1 MQQKPTPTT
10 KGASDGKNIAN
21 GQGSGGGRGEGEG
34 GGGGLIG
41 GGLIGYFINNSVA
54 ANLIMGMLLIGGFI
68 AGLGLT
74 AQVFPT
80 IDPGTVT
87 VTVPY
92 PGATPS
98 EVEESITRRVEEA
111 VFGIDGVEKVTSK
124 ASENSGVI
132 IIELKDFVDDAQVR
146 DDVEAAVER
155 LADFPPE
162 EAEEPEIKR
171 ADTTSE
177 VITLFI
183 ASELGERSLR
193 MGAEELSEELLSLP
207 SVTLV
212 SLVGAR
218 DYEISIEVSE
228 EASRQ
233 FDISINEIATAIRRS
248 SINLSSGELRTAGG
262 DLLLRTDSKGKSGKD
277 FANIVLRASEDGSI
291 LRLKDV
297 AVIKDEFANVDLKQE
312 YNGRTSVFVK
322 VAKSEAE
329 DALEIA
335 AAVKNFISDYQPRA
349 GLDIGIWEDQSEIL
363 QQRLNL
369 LVRNGVLGFA
379 LVFLFLVV
387 MLDLRLALW
396 VAMGVP
402 ISFLGAFLFF
412 EPFGVNINMISL
424 FGLIIVLGVVVDD
437 AVVVGENIIT
447 EQETMGPGTAST
459 LKGVAGVFSPVTIG
473 VLTTMA
479 AFAPLLFVTGTFG
492 QILGAVPIVVIVVL
506 TISLIEV
513 FFILPSHL
521 AHGSPWSRGP
531 LASVQAA
538 VGKRVLSFR
547 DNVMVPA
554 VKVCIRRRYLT
565 LTAGL
570 GFLLLAGSLLSSG
583 AVRFIFFPDLE
594 SDSIRA
600 TLTFPVGTPFATT
613 ETAARRIVNAAY
625 KVNEDLGGN
634 SFKAVS
640 ATIGGVDTSGGGPS
654 GSRGMKTAS
663 HLASIRIQLADEPA
677 RTLSAMELERLWRKE
692 VGEISGV
699 EALSFAASFF
709 SNGPEVEFE
718 LAHQNDKSLF
728 AAVALLKA
736 GYANIPSVYDIQD
749 SFSIGK
755 RQYDI
760 TLTPAGE
767 AAGLLPTDV
776 ARQLRN
782 NFFGQEVQR
791 IQRGRDELK
800 VMVRYPETQRQ
811 SIRNLKDVRI
821 RLADGTQVPL
831 FTVAS
836 LAESRAFSSIDR
848 VDGLRI
854 VSVTGEVDNAI
865 DTPSAVNAAIME
877 DILPELTER
886 FPGLQINQAGQGRDE
901 SEDMASLGKMMIIAM
916 MTIFVLLASQLRSY
930 TQPFV
935 VLAGVP
941 FGAAG
946 AIIGHYLLGYN
957 ISFISIFG
965 VVALS
970 GVVVND
976 SLVLVDQYNR
986 NRRETNASVTEA
998 IVAASQRRFRAIF
1011 LTTATTA
1018 LGLTPMLFESSTQ
1031 AQFLVPMAVSLATGI
1046 VFASVIIL
1054 FLIPALVI
1062 IREDFNRRLLPARP
1076 TNLVSD

>member
-1 MQQKPTPTT
+1 MEQFNTRT
-10 KGASDGKNIAN
+10 SNNDSAN
-21 GQGSGGGRGEGEG
+21 GT
-34 GGGGLIG
+34 
-41 GGLIGYFINNSVA
+41 GLIGYFVNNSVA
-54 ANLIMGMLLIGGFI
+54 ANLVMGLLLAGGFI

-80 IDPGTVT
+80 IDPGIVT

-111 VFGIDGVEKVTSK
+111 VFGIDGVKKVVSK
-124 ASENSGVI
+124 ASENSGTI
-132 IIELKDFVDDAQVR
+132 TIELKDFVDDAQVR
-146 DDVEAAVER
+146 DDVEAAVEG

-162 EAEEPEIKR
+162 EAEQPEVKR
-171 ADTTSE
+171 ADTVSE
-177 VITLFI
+177 VITLFV
-183 ASELGERSLR
+183 ASELGEKSLR
-193 MGAEELSEELLSLP
+193 AGAENLSEELLALP
-207 SVTLV
+207 TVTLV

-233 FDISINEIATAIRRS
+233 YNISINEIAAAIRKS
-248 SINLSSGELRTAGG
+248 SINLSSGELRTDAG
-262 DLLLRTDSKGKSGKD
+262 DLLLRTNNKGKSGED
-277 FANIVLRASEDGSI
+277 FADIVLRASADGSI
-291 LRLKDV
+291 LRLEDV
-297 AVIKDEFANVDLKQE
+297 AMIRDEFANVDLIQE
-312 YNGRTSVFVK
+312 YNGRKSLFVK
-322 VAKSEAE
+322 VEKSEAE

-335 AAVKNFISDYQPRA
+335 AEVKSFLTDYQPRA

-379 LVFLFLVV
+379 LVFLFLVI

-447 EQETMGPGTAST
+447 EQESMGPGTAST
-459 LKGVAGVFSPVTIG
+459 LKGVAGVSSPVTVG

-521 AHGSPWSRGP
+521 AHGKPWSRGL
-531 LASVQAA
+531 LASIQAA
-538 VGKRVLSFR
+538 VGTKILHFR
-547 DNVMVPA
+547 DQIMAPA
-554 VKVCIRRRYLT
+554 VAACVKRPYLT
-565 LTAGL
+565 LLGGI
-570 GFLLLAGSLLSSG
+570 GFLLLAGSLISSG

-600 TLTFPVGTPFATT
+600 SLKFPVGTPFETT
-613 ETAARRIVNAAY
+613 ETAARRIVSAAY
-625 KVNEDLGGN
+625 KVNEELGGN
-634 SFKAVS
+634 AFDAIS
-640 ATIGGVDTSGGGPS
+640 ATIGGSDTSSGGPGGQRS
-654 GSRGMKTAS
+654 MRTAS
-663 HLASIRIQLADEPA
+663 HIASVRIQLASEPGRA
-677 RTLSAMELERLWRKE
+677 LSAVALERLWRAE
-692 VGEISGV
+692 VGDISGV

-709 SNGPEVEFE
+709 GSGPDVEFE
-718 LAHQNDKSLF
+718 LAHQNDETLF
-728 AAVALLKA
+728 SAVELLKSA
-736 GYANIPSVYDIQD
+736 YANLPGVYDIQD

-760 TLTPAGE
+760 TLTATGE
-767 AAGLLPTDV
+767 AAGLLPTDI

-800 VMVRYPETQRQ
+800 VMVRYPESQRQ
-811 SIRNLKDVRI
+811 SMRNLDNVRI
-821 RLADGTQVPL
+821 HLADGTQVPL

-836 LAESRAFSSIDR
+836 LTESRAFSSIDR

-854 VSVTGEVDNAI
+854 VTVTGEVDTAI
-865 DTPSAVNAAIME
+865 ATPTQVNAQVIE
-877 DILPELTER
+877 SILPQLTQR
-886 FPGLQINQAGQGRDE
+886 FPALQVNQAGQGRDE
-901 SEDMASLGKMMIIAM
+901 AEDMASLAQMMIIAM

-946 AIIGHYLLGYN
+946 AIVGHYLLGYN

-965 VVALS
+965 IVALS

-986 NRRETNASVTEA
+986 NRRETDASISEA
-998 IVAASQRRFRAIF
+998 IISASQRRFRAIF

-1054 FLIPALVI
+1054 FLIPALVV
-1062 IREDFNRRLLPARP
+1062 IREDFNKRFLPSP
-1076 TNLVSD
+1076 SDDALALS

>member
-1 MQQKPTPTT
+1 MEQFNTRT
-10 KGASDGKNIAN
+10 SNNDSAN
-21 GQGSGGGRGEGEG
+21 GT
-34 GGGGLIG
+34 
-41 GGLIGYFINNSVA
+41 GLIGYFVNNSVA
-54 ANLIMGMLLIGGFI
+54 ANLVMGLLLAGGFI

-80 IDPGTVT
+80 IDPGIVT

-111 VFGIDGVEKVTSK
+111 VFGIDGVKKVVSK
-124 ASENSGVI
+124 ASENSGTI
-132 IIELKDFVDDAQVR
+132 TIELKDFVDDAQVR
-146 DDVEAAVER
+146 DDVEAAVEG

-162 EAEEPEIKR
+162 EAEQPEVKR
-171 ADTTSE
+171 ADTVSE
-177 VITLFI
+177 VITLFV
-183 ASELGERSLR
+183 ASELGEKSLR
-193 MGAEELSEELLSLP
+193 AGAENLSEELLALP
-207 SVTLV
+207 TVTLV

-233 FDISINEIATAIRRS
+233 YNISINEIAAAIRKS
-248 SINLSSGELRTAGG
+248 SINLSSGELRTDAG
-262 DLLLRTDSKGKSGKD
+262 DLLLRTNNKGKSGKD
-277 FANIVLRASEDGSI
+277 FADIVLRASADGSI
-291 LRLKDV
+291 LRLEDV
-297 AVIKDEFANVDLKQE
+297 AVIRDEFANVDLIQE
-312 YNGRTSVFVK
+312 YNGRKSLFVK
-322 VAKSEAE
+322 VEKSEAE
-329 DALEIA
+329 DALEISA
-335 AAVKNFISDYQPRA
+335 EVKSFLTDYQPRA

-379 LVFLFLVV
+379 LVFLFLVI

-447 EQETMGPGTAST
+447 EQESMGPGTAST
-459 LKGVAGVFSPVTIG
+459 LKGVAGVSSPVTVG

-521 AHGSPWSRGP
+521 AHGKPWSRGL
-531 LASVQAA
+531 LASIQAA
-538 VGKRVLSFR
+538 VGTKILHFR
-547 DNVMVPA
+547 DQIMVPA
-554 VKVCIRRRYLT
+554 VAACVKRRYLT
-565 LTAGL
+565 LLGGI
-570 GFLLLAGSLLSSG
+570 GFLLLAGSLISSG

-600 TLTFPVGTPFATT
+600 SLKFPVGTPFETT
-613 ETAARRIVNAAY
+613 ETAARRIVSAAY
-625 KVNEDLGGN
+625 KVNEELGGN
-634 SFKAVS
+634 AFDAIS
-640 ATIGGVDTSGGGPS
+640 ATIGGSDTSSGGPGGQRS
-654 GSRGMKTAS
+654 MRTAS
-663 HLASIRIQLADEPA
+663 HIASVRIQLASEPGRA
-677 RTLSAMELERLWRKE
+677 LSAVALERLWRAE
-692 VGEISGV
+692 VGDISGV

-709 SNGPEVEFE
+709 GSGPDVEFE
-718 LAHQNDKSLF
+718 LAHQNDETLF
-728 AAVALLKA
+728 SAVELLKSA
-736 GYANIPSVYDIQD
+736 YANLPAVYDIQD

-760 TLTPAGE
+760 TLTATGE
-767 AAGLLPTDV
+767 AAGLLPTDI

-800 VMVRYPETQRQ
+800 VMVRYPESQRQ
-811 SIRNLKDVRI
+811 SMRNLDNVRI
-821 RLADGTQVPL
+821 HLADGTQVPL

-836 LAESRAFSSIDR
+836 LTESRAFSSIDR

-854 VSVTGEVDNAI
+854 VTVTGEVDTAI
-865 DTPSAVNAAIME
+865 ATPTQVNAQVIE
-877 DILPELTER
+877 SILPQLTQR
-886 FPGLQINQAGQGRDE
+886 FPALQVNQAGQGRDE
-901 SEDMASLGKMMIIAM
+901 AEDMASLAQMMIIAM

-946 AIIGHYLLGYN
+946 AIVGHYLLGYN

-965 VVALS
+965 IVALS

-986 NRRETNASVTEA
+986 NRRETDASISEA
-998 IVAASQRRFRAIF
+998 IISASQRRFRAIF

-1054 FLIPALVI
+1054 FLVPALVV
-1062 IREDFNRRLLPARP
+1062 IREDFNKRFLPSP
-1076 TNLVSD
+1076 SDDALALS

>member
-1 MQQKPTPTT
+1 MEQFNTRT
-10 KGASDGKNIAN
+10 SNNDSAN
-21 GQGSGGGRGEGEG
+21 GT
-34 GGGGLIG
+34 
-41 GGLIGYFINNSVA
+41 GLIGYFVNNSVA
-54 ANLIMGMLLIGGFI
+54 ANLVMGLLLAGGFI

-80 IDPGTVT
+80 IDPGIVT

-111 VFGIDGVEKVTSK
+111 VFGIDGVKKVVSK
-124 ASENSGVI
+124 ASENSGTI
-132 IIELKDFVDDAQVR
+132 TIELKDFVDDAQVR
-146 DDVEAAVER
+146 DDVEAAVEG

-162 EAEEPEIKR
+162 EAEQPEVKR
-171 ADTTSE
+171 ADTVSE
-177 VITLFI
+177 VITLFV
-183 ASELGERSLR
+183 ASELGEKSLR
-193 MGAEELSEELLSLP
+193 AGAENLSEELLALP
-207 SVTLV
+207 TVTLV

-233 FDISINEIATAIRRS
+233 YNISINEIAAAIRKS
-248 SINLSSGELRTAGG
+248 SINLSSGELRTDAG
-262 DLLLRTDSKGKSGKD
+262 DLLLRTNNKGKSGKD
-277 FANIVLRASEDGSI
+277 FADIVLRASADGSI
-291 LRLKDV
+291 LRLEDV
-297 AVIKDEFANVDLKQE
+297 AVIRDEFANVDLIQE
-312 YNGRTSVFVK
+312 YNGRKSLFVK
-322 VAKSEAE
+322 VEKSEAE

-335 AAVKNFISDYQPRA
+335 AEVKSFLTDYQPRA

-379 LVFLFLVV
+379 LVFLFLVI

-447 EQETMGPGTAST
+447 EQESMGPGTAST
-459 LKGVAGVFSPVTIG
+459 LKGVAGVSSPVTVG

-521 AHGSPWSRGP
+521 AHGKPWSRGL
-531 LASVQAA
+531 LASIQAA
-538 VGKRVLSFR
+538 VGTKILHFR
-547 DNVMVPA
+547 DQIMVPA
-554 VKVCIRRRYLT
+554 VAACVKRRYLT
-565 LTAGL
+565 LLGGI
-570 GFLLLAGSLLSSG
+570 GFLLLAGSLISSG

-600 TLTFPVGTPFATT
+600 SLKFPVGTPFETT
-613 ETAARRIVNAAY
+613 ETAARRIVSAAY
-625 KVNEDLGGN
+625 KVNEELGGN
-634 SFKAVS
+634 AFDAIS
-640 ATIGGVDTSGGGPS
+640 ATIGGSDTSSGGPGGQRS
-654 GSRGMKTAS
+654 MRTAS
-663 HLASIRIQLADEPA
+663 HIASVRIQLASEPGRA
-677 RTLSAMELERLWRKE
+677 LSAVALERLWRAE
-692 VGEISGV
+692 VGDISGV

-709 SNGPEVEFE
+709 GSGPDVEFE
-718 LAHQNDKSLF
+718 LAHQNDETLF
-728 AAVALLKA
+728 SAVELLKSA
-736 GYANIPSVYDIQD
+736 YANLPAVYDIQD

-760 TLTPAGE
+760 TLTATGE
-767 AAGLLPTDV
+767 AAGLLPTDI

-800 VMVRYPETQRQ
+800 VMVRYPESQRQ
-811 SIRNLKDVRI
+811 SMRNLDNVRI
-821 RLADGTQVPL
+821 HLADGTQVPL

-836 LAESRAFSSIDR
+836 LTESRAFSSIDR

-854 VSVTGEVDNAI
+854 VTVTGEVDTAI
-865 DTPSAVNAAIME
+865 ATPTQVNGQVIE
-877 DILPELTER
+877 SILPQLTQR
-886 FPGLQINQAGQGRDE
+886 FPALQVNQAGQGRDE
-901 SEDMASLGKMMIIAM
+901 AEDMASLAQMMIIAM

-946 AIIGHYLLGYN
+946 AIVGHYLLGYN

-965 VVALS
+965 IVALS

-986 NRRETNASVTEA
+986 NRRETDASISEA
-998 IVAASQRRFRAIF
+998 IISASQRRFRAIF

-1054 FLIPALVI
+1054 FLIPALVV
-1062 IREDFNRRLLPARP
+1062 IREDFNKRFLPSP
-1076 TNLVSD
+1076 SDDALALS

>member
-1 MQQKPTPTT
+1 MGQFNTRP
-10 KGASDGKNIAN
+10 SNNDSAN
-21 GQGSGGGRGEGEG
+21 GT
-34 GGGGLIG
+34 
-41 GGLIGYFINNSVA
+41 GLIGYFVNNSVA
-54 ANLIMGMLLIGGFI
+54 ANLVMGLLLAGGFI

-80 IDPGTVT
+80 IDPGIVT

-111 VFGIDGVEKVTSK
+111 VFGIDGVKKVVSK
-124 ASENSGVI
+124 ASENSGTI
-132 IIELKDFVDDAQVR
+132 TIELKDFVDDAQVR
-146 DDVEAAVER
+146 DDVEAAVEG

-162 EAEEPEIKR
+162 EAEQPEVKR
-171 ADTTSE
+171 ADTVSE
-177 VITLFI
+177 VITLFV
-183 ASELGERSLR
+183 ASELGEKSLR
-193 MGAEELSEELLSLP
+193 AGAENLSEELLALP
-207 SVTLV
+207 TVTLV

-233 FDISINEIATAIRRS
+233 YNISINEIAAAIRKS
-248 SINLSSGELRTAGG
+248 SINLSSGELRTDAG
-262 DLLLRTDSKGKSGKD
+262 DLLLRTNNKGKSGKD
-277 FANIVLRASEDGSI
+277 FADIVLRASADGSI

-297 AVIKDEFANVDLKQE
+297 AVIRDEFANVDLIQE
-312 YNGRTSVFVK
+312 YNGRKSLFVK
-322 VAKSEAE
+322 VEKSKAE

-335 AAVKNFISDYQPRA
+335 AEVKSFLTDYQPRA

-379 LVFLFLVV
+379 LVFLFLVI

-447 EQETMGPGTAST
+447 EQESMGPGTAST
-459 LKGVAGVFSPVTIG
+459 LKGVAGVSSPVTVG

-521 AHGSPWSRGP
+521 AHGKPWSRGL
-531 LASVQAA
+531 LASIQAA
-538 VGKRVLSFR
+538 VGTKILHFR
-547 DNVMVPA
+547 DQIIVPA
-554 VKVCIRRRYLT
+554 VAACVKRRYLT
-565 LTAGL
+565 LLGGI
-570 GFLLLAGSLLSSG
+570 GFLLLAGSLISSG

-600 TLTFPVGTPFATT
+600 SLKFPVGTPFETT
-613 ETAARRIVNAAY
+613 ETAARRIVSAAY
-625 KVNEDLGGN
+625 KVNEELGGN
-634 SFKAVS
+634 AFDAIS
-640 ATIGGVDTSGGGPS
+640 ATIGGSDTSSGGPGGQRS
-654 GSRGMKTAS
+654 MRTAS
-663 HLASIRIQLADEPA
+663 HIASVRIQLASEPG
-677 RTLSAMELERLWRKE
+677 RTLSAVALERLWRAE
-692 VGEISGV
+692 VGDISGV

-709 SNGPEVEFE
+709 GSGPDVEFE
-718 LAHQNDKSLF
+718 LAHQNDETLF
-728 AAVALLKA
+728 AAVELLKSA
-736 GYANIPSVYDIQD
+736 YANLPGVYDIQD

-760 TLTPAGE
+760 TLTATGE
-767 AAGLLPTDV
+767 AAGLLPTDI

-811 SIRNLKDVRI
+811 SMRNLDNVRI
-821 RLADGTQVPL
+821 HLADGTQVPL

-836 LAESRAFSSIDR
+836 LTESRAFSSIDR

-854 VSVTGEVDNAI
+854 VNVTGEVDTAI
-865 DTPSAVNAAIME
+865 ATPTQVNAQVIE
-877 DILPELTER
+877 SILPQLTER
-886 FPGLQINQAGQGRDE
+886 FPALQINQAGQGRDE
-901 SEDMASLGKMMIIAM
+901 AEDMASLAQMMIIAM

-946 AIIGHYLLGYN
+946 AIVGHYLLGYN

-965 VVALS
+965 IVALS

-986 NRRETNASVTEA
+986 NRRETDASISEA
-998 IVAASQRRFRAIF
+998 IISASQRRFRAIF

-1054 FLIPALVI
+1054 FLIPSLVV
-1062 IREDFNRRLLPARP
+1062 IREDFNKRFLPSP
-1076 TNLVSD
+1076 SDDALALS

>member
-1 MQQKPTPTT
+1 MEQFNTRT
-10 KGASDGKNIAN
+10 SNNDSAN
-21 GQGSGGGRGEGEG
+21 GT
-34 GGGGLIG
+34 
-41 GGLIGYFINNSVA
+41 GLIGYFVNNSVA
-54 ANLIMGMLLIGGFI
+54 ANLVMGLLLAGGFI

-80 IDPGTVT
+80 IDPGIVT

-111 VFGIDGVEKVTSK
+111 VFGIDGVKKVVSK
-124 ASENSGVI
+124 ASENSGTI
-132 IIELKDFVDDAQVR
+132 TIELKDFVDDAQVR
-146 DDVEAAVER
+146 DDVEAAVEG

-162 EAEEPEIKR
+162 EAEQPEVKR
-171 ADTTSE
+171 ADTVSE
-177 VITLFI
+177 VITLFV
-183 ASELGERSLR
+183 ASELGEKSLR
-193 MGAEELSEELLSLP
+193 AGAENLSEELLALP
-207 SVTLV
+207 TVTLV

-233 FDISINEIATAIRRS
+233 YNISINEIAAAIRKS
-248 SINLSSGELRTAGG
+248 SINLSSGELRTDAG
-262 DLLLRTDSKGKSGKD
+262 DLLLRTNNKGKSGKD
-277 FANIVLRASEDGSI
+277 FADIVLRASADGSI
-291 LRLKDV
+291 LRLEDV
-297 AVIKDEFANVDLKQE
+297 AVIRDEFANVDLIQE
-312 YNGRTSVFVK
+312 YNGRKSLFVK
-322 VAKSEAE
+322 VEKSEAE

-335 AAVKNFISDYQPRA
+335 AEVKSFLTDYQPRA

-379 LVFLFLVV
+379 LVFLFLVI

-447 EQETMGPGTAST
+447 EQESMGPGTAST
-459 LKGVAGVFSPVTIG
+459 LKGVAGVSSPVTVG

-521 AHGSPWSRGP
+521 AHGKPWSRGL
-531 LASVQAA
+531 LASIQAA
-538 VGKRVLSFR
+538 VGTKILHFR
-547 DNVMVPA
+547 DQIMVPA
-554 VKVCIRRRYLT
+554 VAACVKRRYLT
-565 LTAGL
+565 LLGGI
-570 GFLLLAGSLLSSG
+570 GFLLLAGSLISSG

-600 TLTFPVGTPFATT
+600 SLKFPVGTPFETT
-613 ETAARRIVNAAY
+613 ETAARRIVSAAY
-625 KVNEDLGGN
+625 KVNEELGGN
-634 SFKAVS
+634 AFDAIS
-640 ATIGGVDTSGGGPS
+640 ATIGGSDTSSGGPGGQRS
-654 GSRGMKTAS
+654 MRTAS
-663 HLASIRIQLADEPA
+663 HIASVRIQLASEPGRA
-677 RTLSAMELERLWRKE
+677 LSAVALERLWRAE
-692 VGEISGV
+692 VGDISGV

-709 SNGPEVEFE
+709 GSGPDVEFE
-718 LAHQNDKSLF
+718 LAHQNDETLF
-728 AAVALLKA
+728 SAVELLKSA
-736 GYANIPSVYDIQD
+736 YANLPGVYDIQD

-760 TLTPAGE
+760 TLTATGE
-767 AAGLLPTDV
+767 AAGLLPTDI

-800 VMVRYPETQRQ
+800 VMVRYPESQRQ
-811 SIRNLKDVRI
+811 SMRNLDNVRI
-821 RLADGTQVPL
+821 HLADGTQVPL

-836 LAESRAFSSIDR
+836 LTESRAFSSIDR

-854 VSVTGEVDNAI
+854 VTVTGEVDTAI
-865 DTPSAVNAAIME
+865 ATPTQVNAQVIE
-877 DILPELTER
+877 SILPQLTQR
-886 FPGLQINQAGQGRDE
+886 FPALQVNQAGQGRDE
-901 SEDMASLGKMMIIAM
+901 AEDMASLAQMMIIAM

-946 AIIGHYLLGYN
+946 AIVGHYLLGYN

-965 VVALS
+965 IVALS

-986 NRRETNASVTEA
+986 NRRETDASISEA
-998 IVAASQRRFRAIF
+998 IISASQRRFRAIF

-1054 FLIPALVI
+1054 FLVPALVV
-1062 IREDFNRRLLPARP
+1062 IREDFNKRFLPSP
-1076 TNLVSD
+1076 SDDALALS

>member
-1 MQQKPTPTT
+1 MEQFKTKTPNND
-10 KGASDGKNIAN
+10 SAN
-21 GQGSGGGRGEGEG
+21 GT
-34 GGGGLIG
+34 
-41 GGLIGYFINNSVA
+41 GLIGYFVNNSVA
-54 ANLIMGMLLIGGFI
+54 ANLVMGLLLAGGFI

-80 IDPGTVT
+80 IDPGIVT

-111 VFGIDGVEKVTSK
+111 VFGIDGVKKVVSK
-124 ASENSGVI
+124 ASENSGTI
-132 IIELKDFVDDAQVR
+132 TIELKDFVDDAQVR
-146 DDVEAAVER
+146 DDVEAAVEG

-162 EAEEPEIKR
+162 EAEQPEVKR
-171 ADTTSE
+171 ADTVSE
-177 VITLFI
+177 VITLFV
-183 ASELGERSLR
+183 ASELGEKSLR
-193 MGAEELSEELLSLP
+193 AGAENLSEELLALP
-207 SVTLV
+207 TVTLV

-233 FDISINEIATAIRRS
+233 YNISINEIAAAIRKS
-248 SINLSSGELRTAGG
+248 SINLSSGELRTDAG
-262 DLLLRTDSKGKSGKD
+262 DLLLRTNNKGKSGKD
-277 FANIVLRASEDGSI
+277 FADIVLRASADGSI
-291 LRLKDV
+291 LRLEDV
-297 AVIKDEFANVDLKQE
+297 AVIRDEFANVDLIQE
-312 YNGRTSVFVK
+312 YNGRKSLFVK
-322 VAKSEAE
+322 VEKSEAE

-335 AAVKNFISDYQPRA
+335 AEVKSFLTDYQPRA

-379 LVFLFLVV
+379 LVFLFLVI

-447 EQETMGPGTAST
+447 EQESMGPGTAST
-459 LKGVAGVFSPVTIG
+459 LKGVAGVSSPVTVG

-521 AHGSPWSRGP
+521 AHGKPWSRGL
-531 LASVQAA
+531 LASIQAA
-538 VGKRVLSFR
+538 VGTKILHFR
-547 DNVMVPA
+547 DQIMAPA
-554 VKVCIRRRYLT
+554 VAACVKRRYLT
-565 LTAGL
+565 LLGGI
-570 GFLLLAGSLLSSG
+570 GFLLLAGSLISSG

-600 TLTFPVGTPFATT
+600 SLKFPVGTPFETT
-613 ETAARRIVNAAY
+613 ETAARRIVSAAY
-625 KVNEDLGGN
+625 KVNEELGGN
-634 SFKAVS
+634 AFDAIS
-640 ATIGGVDTSGGGPS
+640 ATIGGSDTSSGGPGGQRS
-654 GSRGMKTAS
+654 MRTAS
-663 HLASIRIQLADEPA
+663 HIASVRIQLASEPGRA
-677 RTLSAMELERLWRKE
+677 LSAVALERLWRAE
-692 VGEISGV
+692 VGDISGV

-709 SNGPEVEFE
+709 GSGPDVEFE
-718 LAHQNDKSLF
+718 LAHQNDETLF
-728 AAVALLKA
+728 SAVELLKSA
-736 GYANIPSVYDIQD
+736 YANLPGVYDIQD

-760 TLTPAGE
+760 TLTATGE
-767 AAGLLPTDV
+767 AAGLLPTDI

-800 VMVRYPETQRQ
+800 VMVRYPESQRQ
-811 SIRNLKDVRI
+811 SMRNLDNVRI
-821 RLADGTQVPL
+821 HLADGTQVPL

-836 LAESRAFSSIDR
+836 LTESRAFSSIDR

-854 VSVTGEVDNAI
+854 VTVTGEVDTAI
-865 DTPSAVNAAIME
+865 ATPTQVNAQVIE
-877 DILPELTER
+877 SILPQLTQR
-886 FPGLQINQAGQGRDE
+886 FPALQVNQAGQGRDE
-901 SEDMASLGKMMIIAM
+901 AEDMASLAQMMIIAM

-946 AIIGHYLLGYN
+946 AIVGHYLLGYN

-965 VVALS
+965 IVALS

-986 NRRETNASVTEA
+986 NRRETDASISEA
-998 IVAASQRRFRAIF
+998 IISASQRRFRAIF

-1054 FLIPALVI
+1054 FLIPALVV
-1062 IREDFNRRLLPARP
+1062 IREDFNKRFLPSP
-1076 TNLVSD
+1076 SDDALALS

>member
-1 MQQKPTPTT
+1 MEQFNTRT
-10 KGASDGKNIAN
+10 SNNDSAN
-21 GQGSGGGRGEGEG
+21 GT
-34 GGGGLIG
+34 
-41 GGLIGYFINNSVA
+41 GLIGYFVNNSVA
-54 ANLIMGMLLIGGFI
+54 ANLVMGLLLAGGFI

-80 IDPGTVT
+80 IDPGIVT

-111 VFGIDGVEKVTSK
+111 VFGIDGVKKVVSK
-124 ASENSGVI
+124 ASENSGTI
-132 IIELKDFVDDAQVR
+132 TIELKDFVDDAQVR
-146 DDVEAAVER
+146 DDVEAAVEG

-162 EAEEPEIKR
+162 EAEQPEVKR
-171 ADTTSE
+171 ADTVSE
-177 VITLFI
+177 VITLFV
-183 ASELGERSLR
+183 ASELGEKSLR
-193 MGAEELSEELLSLP
+193 AGAENLSEELLALP
-207 SVTLV
+207 TVTLV

-233 FDISINEIATAIRRS
+233 YNISINEIAAAIRKS
-248 SINLSSGELRTAGG
+248 SINLSSGELRTDAG
-262 DLLLRTDSKGKSGKD
+262 DLLLRTNNKGKSGKD
-277 FANIVLRASEDGSI
+277 FADIVLRASADGSI
-291 LRLKDV
+291 LRLEDV
-297 AVIKDEFANVDLKQE
+297 AVIRDEFANVDLIQE
-312 YNGRTSVFVK
+312 YNGRKSLFVK
-322 VAKSEAE
+322 VEKSEAE

-335 AAVKNFISDYQPRA
+335 AEVKSFLTDYQPRA

-379 LVFLFLVV
+379 LVFLFLVI

-447 EQETMGPGTAST
+447 EQESMGPGTAST
-459 LKGVAGVFSPVTIG
+459 LKGVAGVSSPVTVG

-521 AHGSPWSRGP
+521 AHGKPWSRGL
-531 LASVQAA
+531 LASIQAA
-538 VGKRVLSFR
+538 VGTKILHFR
-547 DNVMVPA
+547 DQIMVPA
-554 VKVCIRRRYLT
+554 VAACVKRRYLT
-565 LTAGL
+565 LLGGI
-570 GFLLLAGSLLSSG
+570 GFLLLAGSLISSG

-600 TLTFPVGTPFATT
+600 SLKFPVGTPFETT
-613 ETAARRIVNAAY
+613 ETAARRIVSAAY
-625 KVNEDLGGN
+625 KVNEELGGN
-634 SFKAVS
+634 AFDAIS
-640 ATIGGVDTSGGGPS
+640 ATIGGSDTSSGGPGGQRS
-654 GSRGMKTAS
+654 MRTAS
-663 HLASIRIQLADEPA
+663 HIASVRIQLASEPGRA
-677 RTLSAMELERLWRKE
+677 LSAVALERLWRAE
-692 VGEISGV
+692 VGDISGV

-709 SNGPEVEFE
+709 GSGPDVEFE
-718 LAHQNDKSLF
+718 LAHQNDETLF
-728 AAVALLKA
+728 SAVELLKSA
-736 GYANIPSVYDIQD
+736 YANLPAVYDIQD

-760 TLTPAGE
+760 TLTATGE
-767 AAGLLPTDV
+767 AAGLLPTDI

-800 VMVRYPETQRQ
+800 VMVRYPESQRQ
-811 SIRNLKDVRI
+811 SMRNLDNVRI
-821 RLADGTQVPL
+821 HLADGTQVPL

-836 LAESRAFSSIDR
+836 LTESRAFSSIDR

-854 VSVTGEVDNAI
+854 VTVTGEVDTAI
-865 DTPSAVNAAIME
+865 ATPTQVNAQVIE
-877 DILPELTER
+877 SILPQLTQR
-886 FPGLQINQAGQGRDE
+886 FPALQVNQAGQGRDE
-901 SEDMASLGKMMIIAM
+901 AEDMASLAQMMIIAM

-946 AIIGHYLLGYN
+946 AIVGHYLLGYN

-965 VVALS
+965 IVALS

-986 NRRETNASVTEA
+986 NRRETDASISEA
-998 IVAASQRRFRAIF
+998 IISASQRRFRAIF

-1054 FLIPALVI
+1054 FLIPALVV
-1062 IREDFNRRLLPARP
+1062 IREDFNKRFLPSP
-1076 TNLVSD
+1076 SDDALALS